1 MVPRLFRKRAFT
13 LIELLVVIAIIGI
26 LISLLLPAVQ
36 KIREAA
42 ARMSCSNNLKQINLA
57 SHNYH
62 DANGSLPPGI
72 NVSPNS
78 RDVNPD
84 YVSSPPFAGPYIGV
98 LAYLLPYVEQTNL
111 YNLIPTDN
119 FSPTTTRGAWAYN
132 TPPFDFQS
140 KSVPPQYQNGTGIAP
155 WAQNTH
161 VKTYECP
168 SDNLYGPLNDY
179 ASSEGGGPVDAIWVD
194 NDGAYW
200 IDYVADYPGYGHE
213 VGRTNYVANGGYRGK
228 QWTKVQGD
236 RQNPP
241 FTTAENTEANANAQ
255 LFQGPYGINSKT
267 KLTDISDGTSNT
279 IGFGETC
286 GPTSG
291 IRDFA
296 LTWPGAGAM
305 ASYPG
310 TPSNNGGQRSSAWDY
325 GSQHGSVVLFGLCD
339 GSVRPFPKGLI
350 NTTTRANGGVFKQNW
365 PASYFAFIS
374 AAGKSDGVV
383 TDWSQLGQ

>member
-1 MVPRLFRKRAFT
+1 MVPRIRKRAFT

-26 LISLLLPAVQ
+26 LIALLLPAVQ

-42 ARMSCSNNLKQINLA
+42 ARLSCSNNLKQINLA

-62 DANGSLPPGI
+62 DANGSLPAGI
-72 NVSPNS
+72 NISPLSPNKGW
-78 RDVNPD
+78 
-84 YVSSPPFAGPYIGV
+84 VSNPPFAGPYIGV
-98 LAYLLPYVEQTNL
+98 LTFLLPYVEQGPL
-111 YNLIPTDN
+111 YSQINSN
-119 FSPTTTRGAWAYN
+119 YFSPNSTLEAWAYG
-132 TPPFDFQS
+132 TAPHDFES
-140 KSVPPQYQNGTGIAP
+140 GVPSAYVNGTGIAP
-155 WAQNTH
+155 WAQGTR
-161 VKTYECP
+161 VKIYECP
-168 SDNLYGPLNDY
+168 SDNLYGALNDY

-194 NDGAYW
+194 NDGSYW
-200 IDYVADYPGYGHE
+200 IDYVADYPKFGHE

-228 QWTKVQGD
+228 QFTAKAGAS
-236 RQNPP
+236 QNPP
-241 FTTAENTEANANAQ
+241 FSAAEVAEVNANAAA
-255 LFQGPYGINSKT
+255 FQGPYGVNSKT

-325 GSQHGSVVLFGLCD
+325 GSQHGSVVLFGMCD
-339 GSVRPFPKGLI
+339 GSVRPFPKGVVNI
-350 NTTTRANGGVFKQNW
+350 PRASGGIFKANW
-365 PASYFAFIS
+365 PANYFAFIS
-374 AAGKSDGVV
+374 ASGKSDGTV